1 MKTII
6 IAILLILPCL
16 PALNESEYF
25 VVNILG
31 LVYMCFIARISLSV
45 RGKRFMNKLGKEIDK
60 FNEIIYKL

>member
-25 VVNILG
+25 AVNILG
-31 LVYMCFIARISLSV
+31 LAYMCFIARIYV
-45 RGKRFMNKLGKEIDK
+45 PVKCKRFMNKLGKEIDK

>member
-25 VVNILG
+25 VVNIFG
-31 LVYMCFIARISLSV
+31 LVYMCFIARISVSV